1 MRAESRGDG
10 ALRRTSVRVHG
21 WPVKEVVLWPQH
33 LSISREKGR
42 GTSQVPPERL
52 TPPPR
57 GDWGPPGTPL
67 LNARP
72 ARPARS
78 PSTSRPGAS
87 PPSAG
92 SPPPLLRAASSE
104 ALCWSKTSKNEA
116 SGPTGAKAMA
126 ADSDRK
132 RQAQEPH
139 QRPRRPSLVLAAHAP
154 WRRVPLVGL
163 LAGTAHA
170 HCLGRRITTLACA

>member
-1 MRAESRGDG
+1 MAS
-10 ALRRTSVRVHG
+10 T
-21 WPVKEVVLWPQH
+21 PQH
-33 LSISREKGR
+33 LKGE
-42 GTSQVPPERL
+42 GKGHQPSPSGAPHAPTPGRL
-52 TPPPR
+52 
-57 GDWGPPGTPL
+57 GTPGDP
-67 LNARP
+67 AAKRP
-72 ARPARS
+72 ACAPRKEPFYLEAR
-78 PSTSRPGAS
+78 RV